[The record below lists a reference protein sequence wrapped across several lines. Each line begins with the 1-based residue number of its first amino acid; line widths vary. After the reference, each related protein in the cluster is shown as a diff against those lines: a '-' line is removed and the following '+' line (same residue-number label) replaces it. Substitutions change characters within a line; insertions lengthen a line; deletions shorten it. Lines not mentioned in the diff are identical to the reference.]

1 MCSGHTSF
9 LLRVFEWTPNKK
21 CISSF
26 INWICIKKAILI
38 SSALEKFF
46 SILHIWHSVR
56 KWVYIHGSL
65 DEWTT
70 QAMNMI
76 SIRWQSPH
84 AAAHRIA
91 SHRFV
96 DEFSILILS
105 LAFAFALQKDRPKG
119 IQPSNCLCMN
129 IVHTVYNVLHIWSYQ
144 SYHRRSLARLI
155 CTFLLVEIEWSGDA
169 SERHTAITRKNE

>member
-38 SSALEKFF
+38 SSALENFF
-46 SILHIWHSVR
+46 RFCIFGIAYVSECIYMALSMNGQLKLWIWLASD
-56 KWVYIHGSL
+56 GSHHML
-65 DEWTT
+65 
-70 QAMNMI
+70 Q
-76 SIRWQSPH
+76 
-84 AAAHRIA
+84 RIA

-144 SYHRRSLARLI
+144 SYHRRSPARLI